1 MDDSTR
7 PSASTAWR
15 RRWLTGIGLALGV
28 LAAAGPAHG
37 VGHTVQA
44 RNYEFAAPG
53 GGSTLTVT
61 AGDQVTWVAS
71 GDPHT
76 VTSGAPGAV
85 TDRFVDHPGSV
96 GFLVAGD
103 TFTTTFTTPGT
114 YPYFCEVHPEQ
125 MTGVIAVVAASTPPP
140 TAVPSKAPTPRPTTP
155 STAAPATATPAP
167 SPLPVASASPAPS
180 PTAVETPSPSALAE
194 RSPVPTGDAAQ
205 LLTASAGASTEP
217 GAPASETGTPA
228 ALPVALVAIMG
239 AVVVGGILIA
249 RRRDRGQHA

>member
-76 VTSGAPGAV
+76 VASGAPGAV

-125 MTGVIAVVAASTPPP
+125 MTGVISVVAASTSPP
-140 TAVPSKAPTPRPTTP
+140 TAVSSKAPTLRPTTP
-155 STAAPATATPAP
+155 STAAPAT
-167 SPLPVASASPAPS
+167 ASPAPS
-180 PTAVETPSPSALAE
+180 PTAVETPSPSALAGG
-194 RSPVPTGDAAQ
+194 SPVPTGDAAQ

-217 GAPASETGTPA
+217 GAPAPETGTSA

-239 AVVVGGILIA
+239 AVVGGGILIA